1 MEKDTIIRYQRLIE
15 ARLLALKVEAQA
27 NADARNIVM
36 LDQQSVGRLSR
47 MDAIQ
52 QQSMAN
58 ATQARREV
66 ETRQLNA
73 ALQRLAEGEFGYCE
87 ICGEHIPEARLSISP
102 TATTCVSCTHS

>member
-1 MEKDTIIRYQRLIE
+1 MDEETKTRYRRVLE
-15 ARLLALKVEAQA
+15 ARLDALQSENQA
-27 NADARNIVM
+27 NADARDIVT

-47 MDAIQ
+47 MDALQ
-52 QQSMAN
+52 QQAMAK

-102 TATTCVSCTHS
+102 TATTCVSCARS